1 MGYYFNFIFIACT
14 GMYIYLIGR
23 GCYRVRHLSVYYLS
37 YLKKGG
43 VKLDVSEQ
51 PILCTTGGRLGKQ
64 GGARVV
70 TW

>member
-1 MGYYFNFIFIACT
+1 MPHHYLFNGLYGNVFLSSWQGYYF
-14 GMYIYLIGR
+14 
-23 GCYRVRHLSVYYLS
+23 VRHLSVYYLS